1 GHRPAR
7 ARDLRRGAA
16 RVELRADRGQQPRLD
31 VARDPRP
38 LRRSGGAARRVH
50 PARAAAAAADARS
63 LALQDRLLRRRQPRR
78 DARLARDVR
87 RLLLHLALRPERA
100 RLLADE
106 GGRDLPA
113 DDDPDHPRRA
123 DHREALGPG
132 RLALADGRR
141 HVDPRRLALALPE
154 DRAAHRLLVA
164 LAAAAARR
172 HRHGIDDVADDLRR
186 DGLRADRQSG
196 GRLRRPEQLPP
207 GRRLARDRADGC
219 DPALV
224 RASGRV
230 GAGGLATVRRRPPRG
245 AARQCGDCVR
255 SCCGGDRAR
264 TDEARGRAGAHR
276 GSGACGMTSAT
287 RLPAAE
293 RREALIETAIRVF
306 SDGSYRGTTT
316 AEIARAAGISE
327 PILYRHFASKRD
339 LYLAALD
346 HVWGDMR
353 ASWERALESTDNVRE
368 ALETM
373 GRGHVTVR
381 DCKFQM
387 AELWVQAL
395 GEAAEDPE
403 LRKHLR
409 RHMREVHDFMADV
422 IRRGQAEG
430 VLHAERDADAEAWTF
445 IAGGVLG
452 MVGRRIG
459 LLDEQEV
466 KSIRQARLDWLTS

>member
-1 GHRPAR
+1 
-7 ARDLRRGAA
+7 
-16 RVELRADRGQQPRLD
+16 
-31 VARDPRP
+31 
-38 LRRSGGAARRVH
+38 
-50 PARAAAAAADARS
+50 
-63 LALQDRLLRRRQPRR
+63 
-78 DARLARDVR
+78 
-87 RLLLHLALRPERA
+87 
-100 RLLADE
+100 
-106 GGRDLPA
+106 
-113 DDDPDHPRRA
+113 
-123 DHREALGPG
+123 
-132 RLALADGRR
+132 
-141 HVDPRRLALALPE
+141 
-154 DRAAHRLLVA
+154 
-164 LAAAAARR
+164 
-172 HRHGIDDVADDLRR
+172 
-186 DGLRADRQSG
+186 
-196 GRLRRPEQLPP
+196 
-207 GRRLARDRADGC
+207 
-219 DPALV
+219 
-224 RASGRV
+224 
-230 GAGGLATVRRRPPRG
+230 
-245 AARQCGDCVR
+245 
-255 SCCGGDRAR
+255 
-264 TDEARGRAGAHR
+264 
-276 GSGACGMTSAT
+276 MTSAT

-422 IRRGQAEG
+422 IRRGQEEG
-430 VLHAERDADAEAWTF
+430 VLHRDRDADAEAWTF

>member
-1 GHRPAR
+1 
-7 ARDLRRGAA
+7 
-16 RVELRADRGQQPRLD
+16 
-31 VARDPRP
+31 
-38 LRRSGGAARRVH
+38 
-50 PARAAAAAADARS
+50 
-63 LALQDRLLRRRQPRR
+63 
-78 DARLARDVR
+78 
-87 RLLLHLALRPERA
+87 
-100 RLLADE
+100 
-106 GGRDLPA
+106 
-113 DDDPDHPRRA
+113 
-123 DHREALGPG
+123 
-132 RLALADGRR
+132 
-141 HVDPRRLALALPE
+141 
-154 DRAAHRLLVA
+154 
-164 LAAAAARR
+164 
-172 HRHGIDDVADDLRR
+172 
-186 DGLRADRQSG
+186 
-196 GRLRRPEQLPP
+196 
-207 GRRLARDRADGC
+207 
-219 DPALV
+219 
-224 RASGRV
+224 
-230 GAGGLATVRRRPPRG
+230 
-245 AARQCGDCVR
+245 
-255 SCCGGDRAR
+255 
-264 TDEARGRAGAHR
+264 
-276 GSGACGMTSAT
+276 MTSAT

-293 RREALIETAIRVF
+293 RREALIETAIKVF

-346 HVWGDMR
+346 HVWTKMR

-422 IRRGQAEG
+422 IRRGQKEG
-430 VLHAERDADAEAWTF
+430 VLHADRNADAEAWTF

-459 LLDEQEV
+459 LLDEEEV
-466 KSIRQARLDWLTS
+466 HSIRQARLDWLTS

>member
-1 GHRPAR
+1 
-7 ARDLRRGAA
+7 
-16 RVELRADRGQQPRLD
+16 
-31 VARDPRP
+31 
-38 LRRSGGAARRVH
+38 
-50 PARAAAAAADARS
+50 
-63 LALQDRLLRRRQPRR
+63 
-78 DARLARDVR
+78 
-87 RLLLHLALRPERA
+87 
-100 RLLADE
+100 
-106 GGRDLPA
+106 
-113 DDDPDHPRRA
+113 
-123 DHREALGPG
+123 
-132 RLALADGRR
+132 
-141 HVDPRRLALALPE
+141 
-154 DRAAHRLLVA
+154 
-164 LAAAAARR
+164 
-172 HRHGIDDVADDLRR
+172 
-186 DGLRADRQSG
+186 
-196 GRLRRPEQLPP
+196 
-207 GRRLARDRADGC
+207 
-219 DPALV
+219 
-224 RASGRV
+224 
-230 GAGGLATVRRRPPRG
+230 
-245 AARQCGDCVR
+245 
-255 SCCGGDRAR
+255 
-264 TDEARGRAGAHR
+264 
-276 GSGACGMTSAT
+276 MTSAI

-327 PILYRHFASKRD
+327 PILYRHFASKRE

-346 HVWGDMR
+346 HVWGKAR
-353 ASWERALESTDNVRE
+353 ASWEEVLESSANVAE
-368 ALETM
+368 AFERM
-373 GRGHVTVR
+373 GRGHVAVHE
-381 DCKFQM
+381 CKFQM